1 MRMRRRKMMIDRQS
15 LFNLRLVEFIADLN
29 RTLEE
34 AYRSLDEVLDLVE
47 GDADDDDPRDSG
59 LEEATE
65 RPADNL

>member
-15 LFNLRLVEFIADLN
+15 LFNLHLVEFIADLN

-47 GDADDDDPRDSG
+47 GDDDPRDSG

-65 RPADNL
+65 RPAGKL